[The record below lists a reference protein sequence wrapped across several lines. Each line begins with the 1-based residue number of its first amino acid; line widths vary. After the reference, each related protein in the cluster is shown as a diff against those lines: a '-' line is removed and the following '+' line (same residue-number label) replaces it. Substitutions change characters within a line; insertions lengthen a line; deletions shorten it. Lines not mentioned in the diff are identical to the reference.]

1 MNPLMRWS
9 VTLCSTRCAPKR
21 TNAAWYRKLY
31 SNMEEFAD
39 ELRREGFQEVHYI
52 PFIERE
58 RWIPKYVQAP
68 WMLYG
73 VGLIYGKK

>member
-1 MNPLMRWS
+1 M
-9 VTLCSTRCAPKR
+9 CSTRCAPKR

-58 RWIPKYVQAP
+58 GSV
-68 WMLYG
+68 
-73 VGLIYGKK
+73 KKFVSLEENDSFLVRITI